1 MEEINLGDFTLTRYF
16 MLYLEEEETA
26 VLADLH
32 LGFEDVMAQKGLFL
46 PKLQFPRIMA
56 LLERI
61 VERYE
66 PKRIIIDGD
75 LKHEFSRNMPQEW
88 REIESVVD
96 YLSENSELVV
106 IRGNHDNFLKTI
118 LGRRGLKLH
127 EHYSIGKFLFAHGHR
142 DVDIPPGK
150 VLIMGHEHPSI
161 TIRDETMA
169 STKLPVFLVSK
180 DIVVLP
186 AVSIYAIG
194 TDITKNDF
202 MSPIL
207 KKYPQEFEI
216 YALDE
221 DAGVIGMGRLRDIL
235 SERFM

>member
-1 MEEINLGDFTLTRYF
+1 VEEINLGDFTLTRYS

-46 PKLQFPRIMA
+46 PKLQFPRIIT
-56 LLERI
+56 LLEKI
-61 VERYE
+61 VDKYA

-88 REIESVVD
+88 DEIEKFVD
-96 YLSENSELVV
+96 YLSSNSELIL

-118 LGRRGLKLH
+118 LERRGLKLH
-127 EHYSIGKFLFAHGHR
+127 NHYSLGKFLFAHGHR
-142 DVDIPPGK
+142 DVEIPEGK
-150 VLIMGHEHPSI
+150 ILVMGHEHPSV
-161 TIRDETMA
+161 TIRDETSA
-169 STKLPVFLVSK
+169 STKLPTFLISER
-180 DIVVLP
+180 IIVLP

-202 MSPIL
+202 MSPVL
-207 KKYPQEFEI
+207 KKYPQDFEI
-216 YALDE
+216 YAIDE
-221 DAGVIGMGRLRDIL
+221 IFGVIRIGKL
-235 SERFM
+235 SELLSEKFM